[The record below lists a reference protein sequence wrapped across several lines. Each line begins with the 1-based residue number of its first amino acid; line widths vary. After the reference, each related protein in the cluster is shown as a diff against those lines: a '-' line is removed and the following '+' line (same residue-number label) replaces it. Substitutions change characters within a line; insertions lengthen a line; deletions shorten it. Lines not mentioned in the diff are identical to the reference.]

1 MTTLPRLSP
10 SGKEI
15 STTFV
20 YDRNGVL
27 YEVTSLELRSVSL
40 TEQANGPLGDNLVID
55 LRDQACWRGDELAL
69 AVGAANQF
77 VPLNGSGLSLSL
89 ADLGIT
95 ASQSVLLGI
104 RSTVFTVIGGT
115 PTGLVKVDDLV
126 FGVSQKIR
134 MPITD
139 DEYFITDTQGT
150 QDGPETVSAT
160 VSLTGSDSALVY
172 DVTFG
177 ASGLSVEVTDVGDEP
192 ILQADTFIYKVKDLP
207 S

>member
-15 STTFV
+15 STIFV

-55 LRDQACWRGDELAL
+55 LRDQAYWRGEEKAL
-69 AVGAANQF
+69 AGGGANTI
-77 VPLNGSGLSLSL
+77 PLNGSGLSLSL

-104 RSTVFTVIGGT
+104 RATIFMRIGGI
-115 PTGLVKVDDLV
+115 PSGLVKVDDLV